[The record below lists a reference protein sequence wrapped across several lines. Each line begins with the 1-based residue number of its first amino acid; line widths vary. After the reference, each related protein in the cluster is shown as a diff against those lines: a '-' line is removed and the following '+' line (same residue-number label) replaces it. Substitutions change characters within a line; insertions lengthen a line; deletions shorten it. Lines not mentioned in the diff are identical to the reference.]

1 MPHQSPCEVEG
12 RHLSTQVQVHY
23 GKTWAGTITSQQTLH
38 RKRRLHL
45 MASLWWPP
53 TFRCP
58 RSCNH
63 RQTNLLVLG
72 QQLHSKGFIRL
83 TGFFTTSRCWTPLNQ
98 QGFETWNFH
107 QKTFEILWNLRSSVI
122 HQSVHIARPTFS
134 TTSLWRM
141 LPRHHLASNTS
152 KEVVAFVA
160 LLLEITWDE
169 ERKKI
174 RNIFK
179 IKLGLFCVHKL
190 SSAARLVL
198 DSG

>member
-23 GKTWAGTITSQQTLH
+23 GKTWAGTITFQHNLH
-38 RKRRLHL
+38 HKIPLHL

-58 RSCNH
+58 GSCNH

-72 QQLHSKGFIRL
+72 QQLHSK
-83 TGFFTTSRCWTPLNQ
+83 GFFTTSRCWTPLNQ

-152 KEVVAFVA
+152 KEVVAVVAFVQKSSVSVGN
-160 LLLEITWDE
+160 TWDK
-169 ERKKI
+169 ERKY
-174 RNIFK
+174 
-179 IKLGLFCVHKL
+179 GT
-190 SSAARLVL
+190 SSK
-198 DSG
+198 S